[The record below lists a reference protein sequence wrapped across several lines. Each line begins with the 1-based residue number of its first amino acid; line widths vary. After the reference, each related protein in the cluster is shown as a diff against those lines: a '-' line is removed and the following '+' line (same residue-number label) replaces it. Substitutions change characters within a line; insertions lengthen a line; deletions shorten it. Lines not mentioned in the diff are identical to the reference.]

1 MAKVGDDAES
11 ASSDETVGSEERSE
25 KGVVRSEVGGADSQV

>member
-11 ASSDETVGSEERSE
+11 ASSDENVGSERL
-25 KGVVRSEVGGADSQV
+25 EVGGADSQV